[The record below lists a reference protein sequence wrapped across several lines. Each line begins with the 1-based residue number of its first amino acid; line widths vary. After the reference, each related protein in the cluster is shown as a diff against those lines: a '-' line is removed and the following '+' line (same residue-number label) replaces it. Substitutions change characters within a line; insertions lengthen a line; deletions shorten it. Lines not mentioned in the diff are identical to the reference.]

1 MPVIA
6 TYVASTCVDYNFP
19 LVLPFV
25 GGRRGPVCIGPTSSR
40 CLSSRAVPYF
50 GGHETAR
57 IARSLSSPSLPLR
70 DCSSSPVSRSSLAV
84 VLGRVMHFGVVLGW
98 HHSFLLF
105 RGKQKSTKSQKID
118 SANPLGVRHVMLI

>member
-6 TYVASTCVDYNFP
+6 TYVASTCVDYYFP

-40 CLSSRAVPYF
+40 CLRSRAVPSS

-57 IARSLSSPSLPLR
+57 LARSLSSPSLPLR
-70 DCSSSPVSRSSLAV
+70 DGSSSPVSRLSLAV
-84 VLGRVMHFGVVLGW
+84 VLGRIVHFSVVVGRR
-98 HHSFLLF
+98 HSFLSL
-105 RGKQKSTKSQKID
+105 
-118 SANPLGVRHVMLI
+118 A